1 MKVKARFYVES
12 LKFSDFKAS
21 DGWWKSGKNSKENS
35 DAFITYLLLHYLQ
48 HGVQTNK
55 QKKKKTQNKT
65 THRVRV
71 VVVFGLSFGGFC
83 VQSFCQG
90 FFQVAFHHVCFPVSQ
105 SKQGKPSFQ
114 HLYD

>member
-1 MKVKARFYVES
+1 MGDGKAEKTVRKTLMF
-12 LKFSDFKAS
+12 
-21 DGWWKSGKNSKENS
+21 
-35 DAFITYLLLHYLQ
+35 LLLICCFIIYSM
-48 HGVQTNK
+48 VYKQTNK
-55 QKKKKTQNKT
+55 KQKKKTQNKT

>member
-1 MKVKARFYVES
+1 MGDGKAEKTVRKTLMF
-12 LKFSDFKAS
+12 LL
-21 DGWWKSGKNSKENS
+21 
-35 DAFITYLLLHYLQ
+35 FICCFIIYSMVYK
-48 HGVQTNK
+48 QTNK
-55 QKKKKTQNKT
+55 QKKKTQNKT

>member
-35 DAFITYLLLHYLQ
+35 DVFITYLLLHYLQ

-55 QKKKKTQNKT
+55 QTKKNTNQN
-65 THRVRV
+65 H
-71 VVVFGLSFGGFC
+71 S
-83 VQSFCQG
+83 
-90 FFQVAFHHVCFPVSQ
+90 
-105 SKQGKPSFQ
+105 
-114 HLYD
+114 